1 MRGMP
6 QAQLLSRSDVIVAGI
21 VSEKESPVNDLE
33 VAILESLHALGG
45 RAKIQDIYNR
55 ILRNHVTK
63 LQRSGEIVRVTR
75 GTYCLTEKG
84 CKRIGVKPSDQSKSP
99 TSAPNSIQYQVDEFG
114 DIVVTD
120 LSRIRRPRPIEPTAK
135 APKRSHTGRPMTVC
149 PVCKAPVSVAKLQKH
164 MRKVHPS
171 WRGSVANRNTQSDA
185 RSADRSMEF
194 PEEELHQS
202 DHEPIYGDK
211 YVGQTRRDYDGTF
224 GSLPLYDDYSDE
236 SGPD

>member
-1 MRGMP
+1 LF
-6 QAQLLSRSDVIVAGI
+6 QSNLLVAGI
-21 VSEKESPVNDLE
+21 AYDKETPMNDLE

-45 RAKIQDIYNR
+45 RATIQDIYNR

-84 CKRIGVKPSDQSKSP
+84 CKRIGVTPISQSKSSA
-99 TSAPNSIQYQVDEFG
+99 SAPNAIEYQVDEFG

-120 LSRIRRPRPIEPTAK
+120 LKRVRRPRPSGPTAK
-135 APKRSHTGRPMTVC
+135 TPKRPQTNRPMTVC
-149 PVCKAPVSVAKLQKH
+149 PACKTPVGVAKLQKH
-164 MRKVHPS
+164 MRKVHPG
-171 WRGSVANRNTQSDA
+171 WRRSAASQNAGSETV
-185 RSADRSMEF
+185 SADRGQEF
-194 PEEELHQS
+194 PEEELSQS

-211 YVGQTRRDYDGTF
+211 YVGQTRRDYDGTW
-224 GSLPLYDDYSDE
+224 GSLPLYDDYGDE